1 MQDKRPLAAE
11 DLEPILD
18 VLLET
23 EFSFRNTGII
33 IDSLL
38 TQSRDR
44 QDYIL
49 DWVRRAGGAH
59 VEIAAQ
65 FAEHVVTALDTMDQR
80 LMEAWISEAMD
91 AYDREGLRSALEIIR
106 RHEEFLQLSH
116 ERHHGAVLDDEMGVL
131 LHFVHGLSGRRLNIA
146 QGDAAYT
153 DTETIHL
160 PHVVADMRSAEDN
173 FQLYK
178 AMVAYQWAQTRFG
191 SFRVPLQEIVEQ
203 RADAERFLNLFH
215 ACDTLRLEACIR
227 RELPGLYRVMHGL
240 KTELGQHE
248 LAPAWQTL
256 AAHLG
261 EPGRHAREIPAL
273 IDRHG
278 DDLPEF
284 SPFCFQGVLRPK
296 AVADVTA
303 ARLIKEK
310 ARFRTVLR
318 QWLDEEQ
325 AKRRDERESEA
336 QTESVRQAPDINLA
350 DEQRDEFDDA
360 PLELLIDGEPVA
372 PPESMQQML
381 TSIVQDLGHVPEDY
395 LVPAGPGEYDPSL
408 LQDQEL
414 NPDDVWQ
421 GSYHEI
427 GAFLLPEWDY
437 RRQSYRKNWC
447 AVRERESPPVH
458 DQFVAETLRKHSGLV
473 RHLRNVFEAIRDED
487 RLLKRQL
494 DGENV
499 DIDAL
504 VEALADKHAGR
515 EMSERLFTRM
525 HRADRNI
532 AVLFMVDMSGSTQGW
547 INDAERES
555 LVLLCEALETLGDR
569 YAIYGFSGNTR
580 KRCEIY
586 RVKRFDD
593 AYDQEVRARISG
605 MRPQDY
611 TRMGAAIRHLSNV
624 LNETEAKTRLLITLS
639 DGKPDDF
646 DGYRGEFGI
655 EDTRRALIEARRSGI
670 HPYCITIDEEGKD
683 YLPHLY
689 GPAAF
694 TVVSEVRLLPLKVS
708 DIYQRLTT

>member
-1 MQDKRPLAAE
+1 MQERPRLRADE
-11 DLEPILD
+11 LEPILD
-18 VLLET
+18 ELLET
-23 EFSFRNTGII
+23 EFSFRNTGVMIE
-33 IDSLL
+33 SLL
-38 TQSRDR
+38 TQSRER
-44 QDYIL
+44 QEYIL
-49 DWVRRAGGAH
+49 GWVRRAGGAH

-65 FAEHVVTALDTMDQR
+65 FAEQVVNVLDSMDKR

-146 QGDAAYT
+146 QGDAAWT

-160 PHVVADMRSAEDN
+160 PHVIAQMRSAQDN

-191 SFRVPLQEIVEQ
+191 SFRVPLHEIVAQ
-203 RADAERFLNLFH
+203 RADGERFLNLYH
-215 ACDTLRLEACIR
+215 AMDTLRLEACIR

-240 KTELGQHE
+240 KVELGQHE
-248 LAPAWQTL
+248 LDPTWHAL
-256 AAHLG
+256 AAHLA
-261 EPGRHAREIPAL
+261 EPGRRAAELPAL
-273 IDRHG
+273 IDRYG
-278 DDLPEF
+278 AELTRF
-284 SPFCFQGVLRPK
+284 VPFCFQGVLRPQ
-296 AVADVTA
+296 AVAEVTA
-303 ARLIKEK
+303 ARVLKEK

-325 AKRRDERESEA
+325 AKRQREQAEVGAQEASEPRVALADPERDE
-336 QTESVRQAPDINLA
+336 L
-350 DEQRDEFDDA
+350 DDS
-360 PLELLIDGEPVA
+360 PLELMVEGEAVA
-372 PPESMQQML
+372 PPDGMQQLL
-381 TSIVQDLGHVPEDY
+381 TSIVQDLGAIPDDY
-395 LVPAGPGEYDPSL
+395 LVPAGPGEYDPTL
-408 LQDQEL
+408 LTDQTL
-414 NPDDVWQ
+414 SPDDVWQ
-421 GSYHEI
+421 GTYHEI

-437 RRQSYRKNWC
+437 RRQGYRKNWC
-447 AVRERESPPVH
+447 AVREREAPPVY
-458 DQFVAETLRKHSGLV
+458 DDFVAETLRKHSGLV

-504 VEALADKHAGR
+504 VEALADTHAGR
-515 EMSERLFTRM
+515 EMCERLFTRM

-532 AVLFMVDMSGSTQGW
+532 AVLFMVDMSGSTRGW

-586 RVKRFDD
+586 RVKSFDD
-593 AYDQEVRARISG
+593 VYDKDVRARISG

-611 TRMGAAIRHLSNV
+611 TRMGAAIRHLTNV
-624 LNETEAKTRLLITLS
+624 LNETEAKTRLLVTIS

-655 EDTRRALIEARRSGI
+655 EDTRRALIETRRSGV